1 MNPEM
6 IAYITQ
12 INHRDDYPVTSEQNP
27 KFNFIIIFD
36 WYFIKPYATYY
47 QDANTHSLSII
58 DSPLTSD
65 SEIDY
70 SNSSKTQKI
79 VVNVIDDNSS
89 LITTPKSNNNEIKRI
104 YTSPNNIIGSR
115 TMEDLFQV
123 INNRKSTSMTEHVI
137 IIDRDY
143 SDSTNNEK
151 QQLQTFEI
159 HTSTPITTNTISI
172 TPSTGYTVQQLP
184 TYYNSQQPEM
194 YMSMPSNIYLTT
206 SYISYANSFYPF
218 VYYQY

>member
-1 MNPEM
+1 MYHFVTRKLTTGMKPEM

-151 QQLQTFEI
+151 
-159 HTSTPITTNTISI
+159 
-172 TPSTGYTVQQLP
+172 
-184 TYYNSQQPEM
+184 
-194 YMSMPSNIYLTT
+194 
-206 SYISYANSFYPF
+206 
-218 VYYQY
+218 